1 MIGSE
6 FSLVAAFLAGL
17 IGSVHCIGMCGGIVG
32 MLTAAQSKVSSK
44 AYIHWVLYHCGR
56 IFSYSIAGFI
66 AGLAGGQ
73 VYDLFP
79 PDRASE
85 LGAMI
90 SGAFIILLG
99 IHAAG
104 WWRGLEILGGA
115 LWKKVSPV
123 LLRVIPPRAWKHSL
137 LAGMVWGWLPCGLV
151 YSTLVLTVASG
162 SGYGGMLIM
171 LAFGAG
177 TLPMLVGMT
186 IVSDRLSNFHA
197 NSRVRGAFGA
207 VLCGLGTL
215 IFLGLLPLHPMEN
228 HHLS

>member
-1 MIGSE
+1 
-6 FSLVAAFLAGL
+6 
-17 IGSVHCIGMCGGIVG
+17 
-32 MLTAAQSKVSSK
+32 
-44 AYIHWVLYHCGR
+44 
-56 IFSYSIAGFI
+56 
-66 AGLAGGQ
+66 
-73 VYDLFP
+73 
-79 PDRASE
+79 
-85 LGAMI
+85 MI
-90 SGAFIILLG
+90 SGVFIILLG

-186 IVSDRLSNFHA
+186 IVSGRLSNFQA
-197 NSRVRGAFGA
+197 NSIVRGAFGV

-215 IFLGLLPLHPMEN
+215 IFLGLLPLHPIGN
-228 HHLS
+228 HHMS